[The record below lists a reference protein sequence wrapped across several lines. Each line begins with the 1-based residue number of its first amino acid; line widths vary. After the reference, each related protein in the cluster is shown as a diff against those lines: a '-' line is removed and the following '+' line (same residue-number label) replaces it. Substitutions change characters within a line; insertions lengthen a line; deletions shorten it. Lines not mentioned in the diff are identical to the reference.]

1 MLGAS
6 VTAIGDVDGD
16 GHNEVAVG
24 IPRDDNG
31 TGVTTANYG
40 AVEILSLNADG
51 TIRTEQ
57 TISPGNGGLG
67 SVLDPG
73 DLFGS
78 SVAGTGD
85 LDGDGIPNTLD
96 IDDDGDGFPDQVD
109 QSSGAGTAT
118 PTAQYDTING
128 LNTSI
133 TWRQPAINYNY
144 LAKMYADPAK
154 LRTELSKLNSDAFTM
169 SIRLVAPFVTQTSGV
184 TIKDAWVDCTGLAW
198 CVTDDSGSTEA
209 DLVITP
215 RMLP

>member
-57 TISPGNGGLG
+57 TISPGNGGLA

-85 LDGDGIPNTLD
+85 LDGDGIGDLVVGAPG
-96 IDDDGDGFPDQVD
+96 DDDGDTDR
-109 QSSGAGTAT
+109 GALYVLLLNADGTVKAT
-118 PTAQYDTING
+118 QKLSDTEGG
-128 LNTSI
+128 LFAT
-133 TWRQPAINYNY
+133 
-144 LAKMYADPAK
+144 LANLEIGRAH
-154 LRTELSKLNSDAFTM
+154 
-169 SIRLVAPFVTQTSGV
+169 V
-184 TIKDAWVDCTGLAW
+184 
-198 CVTDDSGSTEA
+198 
-209 DLVITP
+209 
-215 RMLP
+215 